1 MCGVEWLADA
11 CLYIGLA
18 LVLGSAAQYVR
29 DGIRQASTST

>member
-11 CLYIGLA
+11 CLYLGLA
-18 LVLGSAAQYVR
+18 LVWASAAQYLR